1 MSDDTRP
8 RIEVTIAAPVDVVWD
23 ALRDKD
29 KIRHWL
35 GWDYDGL
42 DGEIDLI
49 FFTDTVEDASARTL
63 TLHGGDEFRLEPHG
77 EGTRVTLIRAPRG
90 DNPDRDA
97 YYGDV
102 TEGWITFVHQ
112 LKFAVECHAGAVRRT
127 LSFVGGNDN
136 AVHLI
141 DALDLADIAAGTP
154 FRMRLLGED
163 VAGDMWFRSDHQLG
177 ITVDAWGDGLL
188 IVSSAD
194 PTPSKPQGAAMAILS
209 TYDLDDTH
217 LADLDS
223 RWRRWWTERF
233 PGGGSDGVG

>member
-42 DGEIDLI
+42 DDEIDLI
-49 FFTDTVEDASARTL
+49 FFTETAEDASARTL
-63 TLHGGDEFRLEPHG
+63 RLHGGDEFRLEPHG
-77 EGTRVTLIRAPRG
+77 EGTRVTLTRAPRG
-90 DNPDRDA
+90 DNPDWDA

-102 TEGWITFVHQ
+102 TEGWITFMHQ
-112 LKFAVECHAGAVRRT
+112 LKFAVERQPGAVRRT
-127 LSFVGGNDN
+127 LCFAGGNEN

-141 DALDLADIAAGTP
+141 NALNLADLAAGTP
-154 FRMRLLGED
+154 FQMNLLGED
-163 VAGDMWFRSDHQLG
+163 VKGEMWYRSDHQLG
-177 ITVDAWGDGLL
+177 ITVDAWGNGLL
-188 IVSSAD
+188 IVSSVD
-194 PTPSKPQGAAMAILS
+194 PTPSRPKGAAMAILS
-209 TYDLDDTH
+209 TYHLDDTH

-223 RWRRWWTERF
+223 RWRPWWTERF
-233 PGGGSDGVG
+233 PGGEQPA